1 VITNDAM
8 TRTLRAASTSLW
20 LILIVAF
27 AMRAG
32 FAVEQS
38 RKIPRQALSA
48 VPFLYET
55 GDIAYSV
62 ATGNGFSSPF
72 RVETGPTAWL
82 TPVYPLF
89 VAAMFRIF
97 GTYTFAAFVATIFF
111 NILFSTLACIPLFYA
126 GKRIA
131 GLGVAA
137 SAAWLWALFPN
148 AIIIPFEWIWD
159 TSLSTL
165 LAATLLWATLAL
177 ADSDR
182 LRNWC
187 AYGLLWGFILMTNPT
202 FASLLPF
209 LLGWLAYRAYK
220 ERHRWLSHVALASG
234 IAILCCIPWTIR
246 NYLVFHAFVPL
257 RSNLGLELWLGNNDA
272 YRERWPGWLHPIDS
286 QAEREKYAAS
296 GEMEYVK
303 EKRQEA
309 IQFIVSHP
317 RLEAHLF
324 RVRFVAL
331 WTGSPAPW
339 KDFVETRSLFIR
351 FLFLCNFLA
360 AIGTLG
366 GLVVLY
372 RKHSPFLFPVLV
384 FPLVFPC
391 AYYFTRALLRYRH
404 PIDPIVLLLTALAVA
419 ELLQIGARSDPHRA
433 SAV

>member
-1 VITNDAM
+1 MKRA
-8 TRTLRAASTSLW
+8 LRAASTSLW
-20 LILIVAF
+20 LILLVAF

-38 RKIPRQALSA
+38 RKIPRQALRS

-55 GDIAYSV
+55 GNIAYSV

-72 RVETGPTAWL
+72 RQETGPTAWMA
-82 TPVYPLF
+82 PVYPLL
-89 VAAMFRIF
+89 VAAIFKIF
-97 GTYTFAAFVATIFF
+97 GVYTFAAFVATVLL
-111 NILFSTLACIPLFYA
+111 NILFSTLACIPLFFA
-126 GKRIA
+126 AKRIA

-137 SAAWLWALFPN
+137 GAAWLWAVFPN

-177 ADSDR
+177 ADSAR

-187 AYGLLWGFILMTNPT
+187 AYGLLWGFTLMTNPT
-202 FASLLPF
+202 FLSLLPF
-209 LLGWLAYRAYK
+209 LVGWLAYRAHK
-220 ERHRWLSHVALASG
+220 EHRRWLSRAALATG
-234 IAILCCIPWTIR
+234 IALLCCVPWTIR
-246 NYLVFHAFVPL
+246 NYLVFRAFVPL

-286 QAEREKYAAS
+286 QAEREQYAAL
-296 GEMEYVK
+296 GEMEYVN

-309 IQFIVSHP
+309 IQFILSHP
-317 RLEAHLF
+317 RMEAHLF

-331 WTGSPAPW
+331 WTGSPTPAW
-339 KDFVETRSLFIR
+339 DFVETRSLFIR
-351 FLFLCNFLA
+351 FLFLSNFLA
-360 AIGTLG
+360 AIGAVG

-372 RKHSPFLFPVLV
+372 RKRSPYLFPVLV

-404 PIDPIVLLLTALAVA
+404 PIDPIVLFLTALALA
-419 ELLQIGARSDPHRA
+419 ALLQIGAPRDPARA
-433 SAV
+433 